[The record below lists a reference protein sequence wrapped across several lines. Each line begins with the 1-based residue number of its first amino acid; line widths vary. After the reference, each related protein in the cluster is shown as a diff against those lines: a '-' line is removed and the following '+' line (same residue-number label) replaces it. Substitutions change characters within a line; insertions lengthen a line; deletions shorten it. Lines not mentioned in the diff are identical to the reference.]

1 MAKKNDR
8 KEYNKLKKKKADNKK
23 QQEQCQSEIDVL
35 DEKIERLKAAYRK
48 LDDAKEAIDDIK
60 HNQRNMIN
68 SDLYQCMWTGSNAR
82 KYRIFSINKSERRNT
97 KMEISLDNMQV
108 SFMTA
113 GIKTASDSVS
123 LTAAETEIKSRSEAM
138 DKFQEEYRQLKAFVK
153 DYRDT
158 LNNDLAKIDLI
169 INAINENDRKQGDYI
184 KNGIGLSDT
193 AVIP

>member
-1 MAKKNDR
+1 
-8 KEYNKLKKKKADNKK
+8 
-23 QQEQCQSEIDVL
+23 
-35 DEKIERLKAAYRK
+35 
-48 LDDAKEAIDDIK
+48 
-60 HNQRNMIN
+60 
-68 SDLYQCMWTGSNAR
+68 
-82 KYRIFSINKSERRNT
+82 
-97 KMEISLDNMQV
+97 MEISLDNMQV

-158 LNNDLAKIDLI
+158 LNNDLAKIDLT
-169 INAINENDRKQGDYI
+169 INENDRKQGDYI

>member
-1 MAKKNDR
+1 
-8 KEYNKLKKKKADNKK
+8 
-23 QQEQCQSEIDVL
+23 
-35 DEKIERLKAAYRK
+35 
-48 LDDAKEAIDDIK
+48 
-60 HNQRNMIN
+60 
-68 SDLYQCMWTGSNAR
+68 
-82 KYRIFSINKSERRNT
+82 
-97 KMEISLDNMQV
+97 MEISLDNMQV

-138 DKFQEEYRQLKAFVK
+138 DKFQKEYRRLKAFVK

-169 INAINENDRKQGDYI
+169 INENDRKQGDYI

>member
-1 MAKKNDR
+1 
-8 KEYNKLKKKKADNKK
+8 
-23 QQEQCQSEIDVL
+23 
-35 DEKIERLKAAYRK
+35 
-48 LDDAKEAIDDIK
+48 
-60 HNQRNMIN
+60 
-68 SDLYQCMWTGSNAR
+68 
-82 KYRIFSINKSERRNT
+82 
-97 KMEISLDNMQV
+97 MEISLDNMQV

-158 LNNDLAKIDLI
+158 LNNDMAKIDLI
-169 INAINENDRKQGDYI
+169 INENDRKQGDYI

>member
-1 MAKKNDR
+1 
-8 KEYNKLKKKKADNKK
+8 
-23 QQEQCQSEIDVL
+23 
-35 DEKIERLKAAYRK
+35 
-48 LDDAKEAIDDIK
+48 
-60 HNQRNMIN
+60 
-68 SDLYQCMWTGSNAR
+68 
-82 KYRIFSINKSERRNT
+82 
-97 KMEISLDNMQV
+97 MEISLDNMQV

-193 AVIP
+193 AVKSKFVCKFIFETMKKSL

>member
-1 MAKKNDR
+1 
-8 KEYNKLKKKKADNKK
+8 
-23 QQEQCQSEIDVL
+23 
-35 DEKIERLKAAYRK
+35 
-48 LDDAKEAIDDIK
+48 
-60 HNQRNMIN
+60 
-68 SDLYQCMWTGSNAR
+68 
-82 KYRIFSINKSERRNT
+82 
-97 KMEISLDNMQV
+97 MEISLDNMQV

-169 INAINENDRKQGDYI
+169 INENDRKQGDYI
-184 KNGIGLSDT
+184 KYGIGLSDT

>member
-1 MAKKNDR
+1 
-8 KEYNKLKKKKADNKK
+8 
-23 QQEQCQSEIDVL
+23 
-35 DEKIERLKAAYRK
+35 
-48 LDDAKEAIDDIK
+48 
-60 HNQRNMIN
+60 MI
-68 SDLYQCMWTGSNAR
+68 CAR

-97 KMEISLDNMQV
+97 
-108 SFMTA
+108 
-113 GIKTASDSVS
+113 
-123 LTAAETEIKSRSEAM
+123 ETEIKSRSEAM

>member
-1 MAKKNDR
+1 MHENTEFFQLIKVR
-8 KEYNKLKKKKADNKK
+8 G
-23 QQEQCQSEIDVL
+23 EI
-35 DEKIERLKAAYRK
+35 
-48 LDDAKEAIDDIK
+48 
-60 HNQRNMIN
+60 QRWKSALIICRY
-68 SDLYQCMWTGSNAR
+68 LYDC
-82 KYRIFSINKSERRNT
+82 
-97 KMEISLDNMQV
+97 
-108 SFMTA
+108 

>member
-1 MAKKNDR
+1 
-8 KEYNKLKKKKADNKK
+8 
-23 QQEQCQSEIDVL
+23 
-35 DEKIERLKAAYRK
+35 
-48 LDDAKEAIDDIK
+48 
-60 HNQRNMIN
+60 MI
-68 SDLYQCMWTGSNAR
+68 CAR
-82 KYRIFSINKSERRNT
+82 KYRIFSINKRERRNT
-97 KMEISLDNMQV
+97 
-108 SFMTA
+108 
-113 GIKTASDSVS
+113 
-123 LTAAETEIKSRSEAM
+123 ETEIKSRSEAM

>member
-1 MAKKNDR
+1 
-8 KEYNKLKKKKADNKK
+8 
-23 QQEQCQSEIDVL
+23 
-35 DEKIERLKAAYRK
+35 
-48 LDDAKEAIDDIK
+48 
-60 HNQRNMIN
+60 
-68 SDLYQCMWTGSNAR
+68 
-82 KYRIFSINKSERRNT
+82 
-97 KMEISLDNMQV
+97 MEISLDNMQV

-169 INAINENDRKQGDYI
+169 INAINENDKNREIILKMVLDYQI
-184 KNGIGLSDT
+184 QL
-193 AVIP
+193 

>member
-1 MAKKNDR
+1 
-8 KEYNKLKKKKADNKK
+8 
-23 QQEQCQSEIDVL
+23 
-35 DEKIERLKAAYRK
+35 
-48 LDDAKEAIDDIK
+48 
-60 HNQRNMIN
+60 
-68 SDLYQCMWTGSNAR
+68 
-82 KYRIFSINKSERRNT
+82 
-97 KMEISLDNMQV
+97 MEISLDNMQV

-169 INAINENDRKQGDYI
+169 INAIKMTENREIILKMVLDYQI
-184 KNGIGLSDT
+184 QL
-193 AVIP
+193 

>member
-1 MAKKNDR
+1 
-8 KEYNKLKKKKADNKK
+8 
-23 QQEQCQSEIDVL
+23 
-35 DEKIERLKAAYRK
+35 
-48 LDDAKEAIDDIK
+48 
-60 HNQRNMIN
+60 MIN
-68 SDLYQCMWTGSNAR
+68 SDLYQCMWTGSNAQECYDSCESGNLYTAYDGYVSNIDAAEDAINWEINTLKEKVNE
-82 KYRIFSINKSERRNT
+82 KYGVLSGLVNAWDDLCTKIQNFSINKSERRNT

-158 LNNDLAKIDLI
+158 LNNDLAKIELI

>member
-1 MAKKNDR
+1 
-8 KEYNKLKKKKADNKK
+8 
-23 QQEQCQSEIDVL
+23 
-35 DEKIERLKAAYRK
+35 
-48 LDDAKEAIDDIK
+48 
-60 HNQRNMIN
+60 MIN
-68 SDLYQCMWTGSNAR
+68 SDLYQCMWTGSNAQECYESCESGNLYTAYDGYVSNIDAAEDAINWEINTLKEKVNE
-82 KYRIFSINKSERRNT
+82 KYGVLSGLVNAWDDLCTKIQNFSINKSERRNT

>member
-1 MAKKNDR
+1 MHENTEFFQLIKGR
-8 KEYNKLKKKKADNKK
+8 G
-23 QQEQCQSEIDVL
+23 EI
-35 DEKIERLKAAYRK
+35 
-48 LDDAKEAIDDIK
+48 
-60 HNQRNMIN
+60 QR
-68 SDLYQCMWTGSNAR
+68 W
-82 KYRIFSINKSERRNT
+82 KSALIICRY
-97 KMEISLDNMQV
+97 LLL
-108 SFMTA
+108 TA

-138 DKFQEEYRQLKAFVK
+138 DKFQKEYRQLKAFVK

>member
-1 MAKKNDR
+1 
-8 KEYNKLKKKKADNKK
+8 
-23 QQEQCQSEIDVL
+23 
-35 DEKIERLKAAYRK
+35 
-48 LDDAKEAIDDIK
+48 
-60 HNQRNMIN
+60 
-68 SDLYQCMWTGSNAR
+68 
-82 KYRIFSINKSERRNT
+82 
-97 KMEISLDNMQV
+97 MEISLDNMQV

-123 LTAAETEIKSRSEAM
+123 LTAEAM